1 VPLSSVPLR
10 RLVQILNLDEADCFK
25 FEQACGPRLLF
36 GRHEIIQE
44 EGKPADSIYLLAG
57 GWATSSIFLPDGERQ
72 IVSIHLPGD
81 LLGMSNTVLALAAE
95 TLTAVTA
102 VEVFRISHTDLF
114 SFYRKHPRLA
124 AALFLQDQKQSV
136 GLIDRL
142 AAVGRTSSARRLTS
156 LLLNIHDRIAL
167 TQPDNGTILEVP
179 VTQVDLADALGMTP
193 IHMNRVIKEL
203 KAANLIDYSRG
214 GFRLNDV
221 QKLRAFSLLPNRN
234 WAEHLPN
241 LVQHV

>member
-1 VPLSSVPLR
+1 M
-10 RLVQILNLDEADCFK
+10 QIFNLDEAECTR
-25 FEQACGPRLLF
+25 FEHACGPRLLF
-36 GRHEIIQE
+36 GRHDIIHE
-44 EGKPADSIYLLAG
+44 EGKQSDSIYLLAG
-57 GWATSSIFLPDGERQ
+57 GWVTSSMLLPDGERQ

-81 LLGMSNTVLALAAE
+81 LLGMSGTVLALAAE

-102 VEVFRISHTDLF
+102 VEVFRISHIDLF
-114 SFYRKHPRLA
+114 SFYREHSRLA

-136 GLIDRL
+136 ALIDRL

-167 TQPDNGTILEVP
+167 TQPDNGAILELP

-221 QKLRAFSLLPNRN
+221 QKLRTFSLLPNRN
-234 WAEHLPN
+234 WAEHLPT
-241 LVQHV
+241 